1 MNRRPVGVFDSG
13 VGGLSAVRVL
23 RRLLPHEDIVY
34 FADTANVPYGGR
46 SVDELRRLAGRATRR
61 LMDEGVKAI
70 LVACGTVSSN
80 CLEIVGEVS
89 GLPHCGV
96 VLPTARMAAE
106 ATRSGR
112 VGVLST
118 EATARSG
125 AFSRAISSLGPD
137 IDVTEAGTGLLV
149 PLVEAGRTSYS
160 DPGVREAVEASLAPL
175 RGSGMDTLVLGCTHF
190 PLLAAAIGEA
200 AGPDVLLI
208 DSGAAGAAECM
219 RLLESGGLLSEAGGE
234 LRCFVS
240 GDPERFGRDAR
251 MFLPGEARLSVEKA

>member
-80 CLEIVGEVS
+80 CLEVVGKVS

-137 IDVTEAGTGLLV
+137 IDVTEAGTG
-149 PLVEAGRTSYS
+149 
-160 DPGVREAVEASLAPL
+160 VREAVEASLAPL

-190 PLLAAAIGEA
+190 PLLAGAIGEA